1 MLPRIHWYGEERGM
15 ERKGV
20 DGGRRVVC
28 LWTNEPSHAH
38 VYMCVCLCVC
48 VCAVLLQVAGSA
60 SGISAF
66 QMDIKVEGI
75 TLDIMKQV

>member
-1 MLPRIHWYGEERGM
+1 M
-15 ERKGV
+15 E
-20 DGGRRVVC
+20 GGGLFVC
-28 LWTNEPSHAH
+28 GPTNPHMRMYICA
-38 VYMCVCLCVC
+38 CVCVC

>member
-1 MLPRIHWYGEERGM
+1 M
-15 ERKGV
+15 
-20 DGGRRVVC
+20 
-28 LWTNEPSHAH
+28 WTNEPSHAH